1 MCSIQFHLIAVLR
14 IFHAFVHNNWLS
26 SWITFIFSAYNRVI
40 NKWQRTKALKTSLS
54 LDNPWHLVNN
64 LPPLPN
70 AAECLSTKINHKLK
84 KTQKGQTTHIKP
96 QWSPYCP
103 GGNPGDAAVE
113 LQRELLLM
121 TLESA
126 SWSSE
131 TAHCGH
137 TTLMFIQSSLPQP
150 WLIQMGHIRCR
161 RISARLGFGVSDSI
175 VL

>member
-84 KTQKGQTTHIKP
+84 KNTKRPNDSHKTTMKSLLSWGKP
-96 QWSPYCP
+96 RRRSSGTTAGTSP
-103 GGNPGDAAVE
+103 NDTWK
-113 LQRELLLM
+113 RELIIRNRALRSYN
-121 TLESA
+121 TDVYPVIPS
-126 SWSSE
+126 
-131 TAHCGH
+131 
-137 TTLMFIQSSLPQP
+137 TTLTNPNGTHSL
-150 WLIQMGHIRCR
+150 
-161 RISARLGFGVSDSI
+161 
-175 VL
+175 